1 MNWNDLK
8 EKLINS
14 KWYYF
19 HTENGVLL
27 CGDCFDIIPNL
38 PDEIIDLIIIDPPY
52 LTTKETWD
60 KKEVVNEFLSGQ
72 LFRIAK
78 EHASLYVWCGIG
90 EKSQSLI
97 RWFPIFN
104 KDWHF
109 KDLITWKKQRGIGMR
124 KGWLYT
130 REEIM
135 WFVKNNKKFIWRK
148 ECQYSDEK
156 RKSQKFGFEVWK
168 RGKRPLSQ
176 YYRLTDVWTDI
187 SETTWNWKSL
197 ETLHYTPK
205 PLKAIERIIKVHT
218 YENEIVFDC
227 FLGSGTTAVA
237 CEKLNRRWI
246 GIEINPEYCEIAK
259 QRIIKCLRER

>member
-1 MNWNDLK
+1 MNKVLWK
-8 EKLINS
+8 EDFPKENR
-14 KWYYF
+14 YF
-19 HTENGVLL
+19 ETENGILY
-27 CGDCFDIIPNL
+27 CGDCFKIIPKL
-38 PDEIIDLIIIDPPY
+38 PNGSIDLIIIDPPY
-52 LTTKETWD
+52 LTTKEVWD
-60 KKEVVNEFLSGQ
+60 KKDVINELLSKQ

-135 WFVKNNKKFIWRK
+135 WFVKDNKKYI
-148 ECQYSDEK
+148 
-156 RKSQKFGFEVWK
+156 WK
-168 RGKRPLSQ
+168 REHQYLEGVRRKRDSGNKIRESLKGYFCKSPLKRIPNVWDDFTEQGK
-176 YYRLTDVWTDI
+176 DVLGI
-187 SETTWNWKSL
+187 KS
-197 ETLHYTPK
+197 HFTPK

-218 YENEIVFDC
+218 YKDHIVFDC

-237 CEKLNRRWI
+237 CEELNRKWI
-246 GIEINPEYCEIAK
+246 GIEISPEYCELAK
-259 QRIIKCLRER
+259 NRIKNKQ